1 MASSRRIASI
11 SISKILTSYF
21 VRGLLIFVPTVGTIY
36 TVWLVLAALDST
48 LNLSIPGAG
57 LLLTLVLIFVTGFV
71 ASNVVGQAFVA
82 FLESGIRHLPLV
94 SLLYTSIKDLLGA
107 FVGDKKS
114 FDRPAM
120 ITLDGAG
127 KVKVFGFVTCSAFQD
142 VRLTG
147 WVAVYLPQAYN
158 FAGNVIVVP
167 SEFVEAVDADP
178 AQFMAFIVS
187 GGVAAMGGARTVI
200 DDGTFPPARTGR

>member
-1 MASSRRIASI
+1 MASSRRTV
-11 SISKILTSYF
+11 SISKILTGYF
-21 VRGLLIFVPTVGTIY
+21 VRGLLIFVPTVGTVY

-57 LLLTLVLIFVTGFV
+57 LLLTLVLIFVTGFI

-127 KVKVFGFVTCSAFQD
+127 KVKVFGFVTCNAFED
-142 VRLTG
+142 VRLKG

-158 FAGNVIVVP
+158 FAGNVILVP
-167 SEFVEAVDADP
+167 KESVEAVDADP

-187 GGVAAMGGARTVI
+187 GGVAAMGGARTVV
-200 DDGTFPPARTGR
+200 DDGTFPPMRTRR

>member
-1 MASSRRIASI
+1 MASSRRTV
-11 SISKILTSYF
+11 SISKILTGYF
-21 VRGLLIFVPTVGTIY
+21 VRGLLIFVPTVGTVY

-57 LLLTLVLIFVTGFV
+57 LLLTMVLILVTGFV

-94 SLLYTSIKDLLGA
+94 NLLYTSIKDLLGA
-107 FVGDKKS
+107 FVGDKKT

-120 ITLDGAG
+120 IALDGAG
-127 KVKVFGFVTCSAFQD
+127 KVKVFGFVTCNAFED
-142 VRLTG
+142 VRLKG

-158 FAGNVIVVP
+158 FAGNVILVP
-167 SEFVEAVDADP
+167 KEAVEAVDADP

-187 GGVAAMGGARTVI
+187 GGVAAMGGARTMI
-200 DDGTFPPARTGR
+200 DDGTFPPMKTRR